1 MSTTTTTK
9 TQSPTV
15 EFPSMKDLGGKTLEA
30 VSALAEANQRVAAQ
44 LIELSSTTATDRLR
58 MLGELQSAAVEAARG
73 AFAPMNPREAIDELR
88 QDPLA
93 WYRMGV
99 ASMLDGT
106 QRMAKLFESNAQIM
120 SRNAERVSGEAER
133 TGKEIEKAVSTCA
146 SRLREIYGGRS

>member
-1 MSTTTTTK
+1 MSTTTTK
-9 TQSPTV
+9 TQSPTID
-15 EFPSMKDLGGKTLEA
+15 FPSFKDLGGKTLEA

-44 LIELSSTTATDRLR
+44 LIELSSTTATERLR

-73 AFAPMNPREAIDELR
+73 AFTPMNPREAIDELR

-93 WYRMGV
+93 WYRRGV

-106 QRMAKLFESNAQIM
+106 QRMAKLFESNAQIV
-120 SRNAERVSGEAER
+120 SKNAERVSTEAER

-146 SRLREIYGGRS
+146 SRLRDIYGSRS

>member
-1 MSTTTTTK
+1 MSTTTTK
-9 TQSPTV
+9 TQSPTAD
-15 EFPSMKDLGGKTLEA
+15 FPSMKDLGGKTLEA

-44 LIELSSTTATDRLR
+44 LIELSSTTATERLR
-58 MLGELQSAAVEAARG
+58 MFGELQSAAVEATRG
-73 AFAPMNPREAIDELR
+73 AFASVNPREAIDELR

-106 QRMAKLFESNAQIM
+106 QRMAKLFESNAQIV
-120 SRNAERVSGEAER
+120 SKNAERVSGEAER

>member
-1 MSTTTTTK
+1 
-9 TQSPTV
+9 
-15 EFPSMKDLGGKTLEA
+15 
-30 VSALAEANQRVAAQ
+30 
-44 LIELSSTTATDRLR
+44 